1 MKPGNDP
8 TRTEMLTALRRFDP
22 HAERFDVEAAIYWL
36 AHDYHGGQWS
46 NLYAALCASPFR
58 PGPTHCEV
66 ADEGDGAEYL
76 YRHLRDEVL

>member
-8 TRTEMLTALRRFDP
+8 TRAEMLAALERFD
-22 HAERFDVEAAIYWL
+22 HAAERFEVEAAIYWL
-36 AHDYHGGQWS
+36 ACDYHGGQWS

-58 PGPTHCEV
+58 PSCLHHEV